1 MLTVDYD
8 RLGLHAGDT
17 LLDLGCGFGRH
28 GFEAL
33 RRGADVVACD
43 MAHHELT
50 EVIKIADV
58 MRADN
63 EIPEGTT
70 VTCVNG
76 DATKLPFADNHFDK
90 IIASEVLEHVPD
102 DIAAYRELAR
112 VLKPGGTM
120 AVTIPSWFPEQVC
133 WRLSDEYYAPKSP
146 GGHVRIY
153 KLAEVRQRL
162 ADQGLNPSDSHR
174 AHSLHSPYW
183 WLRCIVGPQEPVEA
197 NKLVGLYNRFLTW
210 DIFEAPTVTRVADR
224 VLNPVLGK
232 SLVVY
237 ATKPVAA
244 TKANPESADV
254 AA

>member
-8 RLGLHAGDT
+8 KLGLRAGDL

-50 EVIKIADV
+50 EVLKIADV
-58 MRADN
+58 MRADG

-76 DATKLPFADNHFDK
+76 DATKLPFPDDHFDK

-120 AVTIPSWFPEQVC
+120 AVTIPAFGPEKIC
-133 WRLSDEYYAPKSP
+133 WALSDEYYAPKSP

-153 KLAEVRQRL
+153 RHREVKQRL
-162 ADQGLNPSDSHR
+162 ADAGLEHAQSHK

-183 WLRCIVGPQEPVEA
+183 WLRCAVGPHEPVEA
-197 NKLVGLYNRFLTW
+197 NKMVKAYNKLLTW
-210 DIFEAPTVTRVADR
+210 DIFEAPTITRVADKM
-224 VLNPVLGK
+224 LNPLMGK

-237 ATKPVAA
+237 STKPVPSILPR
-244 TKANPESADV
+244 TESHV